1 LTASSAASADPRP
14 VPVTTGV
21 VEIQDFPIYR
31 IGVGTVQAYNT
42 VTVRVRVD
50 GEIQPIAFREGQD
63 VPAISL
69 RKLIRARRRLSC
81 IRRRPVRQGM
91 RPLLANAELDL
102 ERYSS
107 LAAKEFASRQSVDT
121 QKALV
126 AQYQAAIQR
135 DEAAIDNAGVSLGYT
150 TITSPINGRT
160 GVRLVDL
167 GNIVH
172 ASDSTGLVVVA
183 QLDPIFVIFTLPQD
197 NLPEITEAMRQ
208 GALTSRMTRITVS
221 SLARGASRSSTTRS
235 TRATAHFD

>member
-1 LTASSAASADPRP
+1 
-14 VPVTTGV
+14 
-21 VEIQDFPIYR
+21 
-31 IGVGTVQAYNT
+31 
-42 VTVRVRVD
+42 
-50 GEIQPIAFREGQD
+50 
-63 VPAISL
+63 
-69 RKLIRARRRLSC
+69 
-81 IRRRPVRQGM
+81 M
-91 RPLLANAELDL
+91 RPLPANAELDL

-121 QKALV
+121 RKALV

-167 GNIVH
+167 GTIVH
-172 ASDSTGLVVVA
+172 ASDSTGLVVVT

-208 GALTSRMTRITVS
+208 GALTSRMTRMTVS

-235 TRATAHFD
+235 TRAPAHFDLRRSFRRRPAPASHAGRCHFRVFVIGRCPRPQAQFDRGS